1 MAPVLALVQ
10 VLVREQ
16 VVELAADQGM
26 EQAQATG
33 LGLEPEA
40 AQELDW
46 AQVQERGLA
55 VLEAELP
62 SQEPSCF
69 RS

>member
-16 VVELAADQGM
+16 VVELAADQ
-26 EQAQATG
+26 EQALASV
-33 LGLEPEA
+33 LELEREA
-40 AQELDW
+40 AQEQDW

-62 SQEPSCF
+62 SQGQSCF

>member
-16 VVELAADQGM
+16 VVELAADQ
-26 EQAQATG
+26 EQALASV
-33 LGLEPEA
+33 LELELEA
-40 AQELDW
+40 AQEQDW

-55 VLEAELP
+55 MLEAELP
-62 SQEPSCF
+62 LQEPSCF

>member
-16 VVELAADQGM
+16 VVELAADQ
-26 EQAQATG
+26 EQALASV
-33 LGLEPEA
+33 LELELEA
-40 AQELDW
+40 AQEQDW

-62 SQEPSCF
+62 SQELSCF